1 MDNIQTPVVNPVVPT
16 TPQASGEGN
25 PAGGQ
30 GLPQTPTI
38 TPTSDGSTPGAPG
51 SKTPSELLLKSL
63 HEERE
68 KVRKLEEELASR
80 PTNPG
85 EAWSDEAWSDEGKL
99 LQDKISGLESTIN
112 ALKEDNIKKQLQDS
126 NPILKEKWNDFELY
140 LLKPENKG
148 MSLSTASKA
157 YLIENG
163 MFDAPRVGLETPSGG
178 PRTPV
183 TGALSAD
190 EIKRIRETDP
200 AKYREMLEKGQ
211 IKI

>member
-1 MDNIQTPVVNPVVPT
+1 MDPNNPNVVNPAVVT
-16 TPQASGEGN
+16 TPQASGAGN

-30 GLPQTPTI
+30 GLPVAPTV

-63 HEERE
+63 QEERD
-68 KVRKLEEELASR
+68 KVRKLEEELANR
-80 PTNPG
+80 PTSPG
-85 EAWSDEAWSDEGKL
+85 EAWSDEGKL
-99 LQDKISGLESTIN
+99 LQAEIDKLKTTISSFEQT
-112 ALKEDNIKKQLQDS
+112 NIKKQLQDS
-126 NPILKEKWNDFELY
+126 NPILKDKWNDFEVY

-148 MSLSTASKA
+148 MSISTAARS

-163 MFDAPRVGLETPSGG
+163 MYDTPRVGLETPSGG

-183 TGALSAD
+183 TGALSAE

-200 AKYREMLEKGQ
+200 AKYRDMLEKKQ
-211 IKI
+211 III